1 MSFDPVTAGI
11 DLVKSIGGRILD
23 RVIPDPAAR
32 AEADLKLL
40 EMTQNGELAKIAS
53 ETERMRIDA
62 DDRNSARQREMTVR
76 DRIPAILAIS
86 ITLGFFGVLSY
97 LLVYGAPEKGGEAL
111 FIMLG
116 SLGTAWSGV
125 IAYYFGSTSSSSAK
139 NQIIANM
146 TK

>member
-1 MSFDPVTAGI
+1 MSFDPLTAAF
-11 DLVKSIGGRILD
+11 DIGGKILD
-23 RVIPDPAAR
+23 KIFPNPAERDLAKAR
-32 AEADLKLL
+32 LIELQ
-40 EMTQNGELAKIAS
+40 TNGELAKIAS
-53 ETERMRIDA
+53 ETERLRIDA

-76 DRIPAILAIS
+76 DKIPAILSIA

>member
-1 MSFDPVTAGI
+1 MSFDPLTAAF
-11 DLVKSIGGRILD
+11 DIGGKILD
-23 RVIPDPAAR
+23 KIFPNPAER
-32 AEADLKLL
+32 DLAKAKLIEL
-40 EMTQNGELAKIAS
+40 QTNGELAKIAS
-53 ETERMRIDA
+53 ETERLRIDA

-76 DRIPAILAIS
+76 DKIPAILSIS

-97 LLVYGAPEKGGEAL
+97 LLMYGAPEKGGEAL